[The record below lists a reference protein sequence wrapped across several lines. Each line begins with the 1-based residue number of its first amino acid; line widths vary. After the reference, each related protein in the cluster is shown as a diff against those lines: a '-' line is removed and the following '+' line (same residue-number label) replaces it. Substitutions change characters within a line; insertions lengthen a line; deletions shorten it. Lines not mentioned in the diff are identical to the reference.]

1 MYTDKGTVQR
11 YLAVD
16 IQTDYDNLITDW
28 IAAVT
33 KWINRYVGFSFE
45 VADREDRF
53 YDGSATRKQEVDR
66 FFGSMTVEI
75 LNPDG
80 STFVTLTEGQA
91 NDYLAYPLNEVQK
104 NHLVLVNSSTI
115 GNFPGRRS
123 SVKVSAKFG
132 QSATVPE
139 DVGLVATKLVAQAFN
154 ESLKGGKVSGQEIG
168 DLKINYFKIDEM
180 AEAMGIF
187 EKLEQYRDVEI

>member
-1 MYTDKGTVQR
+1 M
-11 YLAVD
+11 
-16 IQTDYDNLITDW
+16 
-28 IAAVT
+28 T
-33 KWINRYVGFSFE
+33 KWIEKFVGFSFE

-53 YDGSATRKQEVDR
+53 YDGSGTSEQELDV

-104 NHLVLVNSSTI
+104 NHLVLANASTI
-115 GNFPGRRS
+115 GTFPGRRS

-154 ESLKGGKVSGQEIG
+154 ESLKGGKVSGQEVG

-187 EKLEQYRDVEI
+187 ETLESYRDVEI

>member
-187 EKLEQYRDVEI
+187 ETLEQ